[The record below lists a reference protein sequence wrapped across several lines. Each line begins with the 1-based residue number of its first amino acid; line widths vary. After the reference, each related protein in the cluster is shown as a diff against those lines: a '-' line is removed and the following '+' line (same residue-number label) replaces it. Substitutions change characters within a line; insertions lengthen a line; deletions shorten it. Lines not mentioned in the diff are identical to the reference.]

1 MNTTEQNHA
10 TKGTSPTPKSNPAES
25 NDSEVTQPGLATLLA
40 CFTTPDGKPK
50 YGIIAGKP
58 VIFIDVKTVLTVESE
73 KFQDKLL
80 CDGLTMNAGDAC
92 VFSCTFCYVPE
103 AMLKLHS
110 AKLAEFNRETGLSLG
125 LEEVVIRR
133 RRFLDVLKK
142 QLLHTDGSR
151 IYDDPNDNRVL
162 YSSTLVDVAGNMEL
176 LRETAAACILIFE
189 NTEWQIRLL
198 SKSPLLKLLVTNNLI
213 PEKYHQRLILG
224 FSTGT
229 LDDKL
234 AAAIER
240 GTGMVSKRIE
250 ALHEL
255 QDRGIRT
262 FGMICP
268 SLPYGTQEEYDEFSR
283 AMCDALRVD
292 RCEHVWAEVINLRG
306 NSLTGTVGAL
316 RNPPESKNGKPKP
329 DFSKEADRLE
339 TVSGPG
345 STAAWEEYARMTF
358 EAHQKHVA
366 ADKLR
371 FLQYVKKDTVDCWS
385 CMRSSG
391 ALLLGSYAED
401 NNLITI
407 GTSAPTE
414 PLPELGD
421 EDIRYRM
428 EREKIVTKAVNDGL
442 AAAKALHEIN
452 TYRDG
457 LLWRK
462 EFRSFADYCASR
474 WGYQK
479 SQAYRHVQA
488 GGLLARLEQADSPI
502 GEKSGITETHLR
514 PVLEN
519 VPEDLQ
525 VECWKR
531 VIKRKRTDGKLTAA
545 YVKKEAKNFLKMKG
559 VESKK
564 KKPVQP
570 TKPDDRANARSSI
583 QRLEVELC
591 KVAPKEQFQPILEQ
605 LLQLIDEVSP
615 HVTTQEDTVTLD

>member
-1 MNTTEQNHA
+1 MKNKLKKQNHA
-10 TKGTSPTPKSNPAES
+10 SEATTPTPKSIPVES
-25 NDSEVTQPGLATLLA
+25 NDCEVTQPELAAILA
-40 CFTTPDGKPK
+40 QFKTADGKSK
-50 YGIIAGKP
+50 YAMIQGKP

-92 VFSCTFCYVPE
+92 VFSCTFCYVPA
-103 AMLKLHS
+103 AMLKLH
-110 AKLAEFNRETGLSLG
+110 AARLAEFNRETGLKLDLSQ
-125 LEEVVIRR
+125 VVIRR
-133 RRFLDVLKK
+133 RGFLDVLKK
-142 QLLHTDGSR
+142 QLLHPDGSR

-176 LRETAAACILIFE
+176 LQETADACIVVFE

-198 SKSPLLKLLVTNNLI
+198 SKSPLLKLLVTKDMI
-213 PEKYHQRLILG
+213 PEKYHHRLILG

-229 LDDKL
+229 LDDDL

-240 GTGMVSKRIE
+240 GTGKVSLRIK

-283 AMCDALRVD
+283 AMSEALRID

-306 NSLTGTVGAL
+306 DSLKATAAAL
-316 RNPPESKNGKPKP
+316 R
-329 DFSKEADRLE
+329 EAGYEAEAERLE
-339 TVSGPG
+339 AVSGSG
-345 STAAWEEYARMTF
+345 SNAAWEEYSRMTF
-358 EAHQKHVA
+358 EAHQKHVPA
-366 ADKLR
+366 SKLR

-391 ALLLGSYAED
+391 AVLLGSYAEE

-407 GTSAPTE
+407 ATSAPTE

-421 EDIRYRM
+421 DDIHYRE
-428 EREKIVTKAVNDGL
+428 ERERIVTHAVNQGL
-442 AAAKALHEIN
+442 AAAKSLYEIK

-462 EFRSFADYCASR
+462 DYRTFADYCSSR
-474 WGYQK
+474 WGYEK
-479 SQAYRHVQA
+479 THAYRHVQA
-488 GGLLARLEQADSPI
+488 GGLLAMLEQADSPL
-502 GEKSGITETHLR
+502 GENSGIAMSHLR
-514 PVLEN
+514 PVCDM

-525 VECWKR
+525 VACWKEVSDR
-531 VIKRKRTDGKLTAA
+531 IPDGGKLTAT
-545 YVKKEAKNFLKMKG
+545 YVKKETARFLKKMG
-559 VESKK
+559 IESKK
-564 KKPVQP
+564 KKPAKP
-570 TKPDDRANARSSI
+570 TKPDDRTIARASMKK
-583 QRLEVELC
+583 LEADLGKFATEERYRPVMDL
-591 KVAPKEQFQPILEQ
+591 ILQ
-605 LLQLIDEVSP
+605 IIDEEATDGSSP
-615 HVTTQEDTVTLD
+615 ERPPEEAATMMN

>member
-1 MNTTEQNHA
+1 MIKPNETMNTTEQNHA
-10 TKGTSPTPKSNPAES
+10 TKGNHTTPMSYPAES
-25 NDSEVTQPGLATLLA
+25 DISEVTHPGLATLLA

-198 SKSPLLKLLVTNNLI
+198 SKSPLLKLLVTKNLI

-229 LDDKL
+229 LDDDL

-255 QDRGIRT
+255 QDLGIRT

-306 NSLTGTVGAL
+306 NSLTATAAAL
-316 RNPPESKNGKPKP
+316 RDAGYEA
-329 DFSKEADRLE
+329 EADRLE
-339 TVSGPG
+339 AESG
-345 STAAWEEYARMTF
+345 SKAAWEKYAHMTF
-358 EAHQKHVA
+358 EAHKKHVP

-371 FLQYVKKDTVDCWS
+371 FLQYVKENTADCWS
-385 CMRSSG
+385 CMRQHG
-391 ALLLGSYAED
+391 AVLLGKAAEE
-401 NNLITI
+401 NGLITI
-407 GTSAPTE
+407 GTSAPTV
-414 PLPELGD
+414 PFPDLD
-421 EDIRYRM
+421 DNDINYRE
-428 EREKIVTKAVNDGL
+428 ERERIVTHAVNQSL
-442 AAAKALHEIN
+442 AAAKSLYEIK
-452 TYRDG
+452 TYRNG
-457 LLWRK
+457 LLWSKDYRT
-462 EFRSFADYCASR
+462 FADYCSSR
-474 WGYQK
+474 WGYEK
-479 SQAYRHVQA
+479 SHAYRHVQA
-488 GGLLARLEQADSPI
+488 GNLIARLEGCDSPL
-502 GEKSGITETHLR
+502 GENSGIAMSHLR
-514 PVLEN
+514 PVCEM

-525 VECWKR
+525 IACWKEVSDR
-531 VIKRKRTDGKLTAA
+531 IQNGGKLTAA
-545 YVKKEAKNFLKMKG
+545 RVKKETQRFLKTKG

-564 KKPVQP
+564 KKPAQP
-570 TKPDDRANARSSI
+570 TKPDDRAIARSSI